1 MFLCYKLR
9 HMKPSLRWCGLL
21 ISLLF
26 LAGAMV
32 AKEAPSIV
40 MFWPTQEKPSIKITF
55 KTFQQLGVYGG
66 KRTLLTDVIVQNV
79 SDKPIPRASFTVY
92 LLDKDKV
99 RIGNGILGFD
109 DLASGE
115 STKVQ
120 FQCETVGVPASLTLS
135 AHRDAEG
142 IPNALKVVPLKIVSV
157 PVGAKLL
164 VDGKD
169 EGMTPALVNLT
180 VGTHKVDLSKDGF
193 APAST
198 PVDIKPDEMP
208 GGIITIELGGLSQ
221 DTIELRDGTV
231 LTGDAISLTLT
242 DVTVRINGVE
252 TKYDRNQVKK
262 IALVERI
269 TTEQPAVVQPKGAK

>member
-1 MFLCYKLR
+1 MRPPF
-9 HMKPSLRWCGLL
+9 RWFALL
-21 ISLLF
+21 VSIVV
-26 LAGAMV
+26 LAGALI
-32 AKEAPSIV
+32 AKDAPGIV
-40 MFWPTQEKPSIKITF
+40 MYWPSQDKPSIKVTF
-55 KTFQQLGVYGG
+55 NTFQQVGVYGG
-66 KRTLLTDVIVQNV
+66 RQTLLSQVIVQNV

-109 DLASGE
+109 DLAPGE

-120 FQCETVGVPASLTLS
+120 FQCETVGAPASLALS

-157 PVGAKLL
+157 PAGAKLV

-169 EGMTPALVNLT
+169 DGITPALVNLT

-208 GGIITIELGGLSQ
+208 GGSITIELGGLSQ

-231 LTGDAISLTLT
+231 LTAM
-242 DVTVRINGVE
+242 
-252 TKYDRNQVKK
+252 QF
-262 IALVERI
+262 
-269 TTEQPAVVQPKGAK
+269 P